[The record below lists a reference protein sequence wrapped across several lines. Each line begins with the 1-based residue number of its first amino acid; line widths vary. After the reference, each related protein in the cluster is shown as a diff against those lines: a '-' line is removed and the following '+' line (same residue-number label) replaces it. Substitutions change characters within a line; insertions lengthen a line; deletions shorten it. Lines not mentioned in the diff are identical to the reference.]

1 MELNTNSFVDIP
13 ILEYSSVVANELGDM
28 SNCTS
33 AAKFERDLSEL
44 KINGYESISLQD
56 YIAIREG
63 EKLGPEK
70 PFVLVLI
77 GGYEDN
83 YTVVFPIIHR
93 MHVRASIF
101 IATELVG
108 LRSHPKVEK
117 MAPHFG
123 WNEAQEMIDSGL
135 VHIYPMWHVFDNGKN
150 FEEEVK
156 NKLALLKSNLRNNGP
171 LIAFA
176 HRFCNGNTQNILNSL
191 NIKVNL
197 TDYERVNGDLVEI
210 GAAPTVDVGFNA
222 SVLDQVD
229 WHHVAHDDL
238 ILKSGKTMDEDL
250 ALIQACC
257 ALPAAS
263 VLEKSVELPIDPNP
277 RVRNYLRHAFPLAV
291 LQTDRM
297 EKVNRL
303 LLTDFIDLVYLPSYE
318 WLDYHNDSYEAWGL
332 FAWRQMTRD
341 LLIANGL
348 NAIAYIING
357 LKTGYYCEIWLDTF
371 YVRGKPGYGKQHKTH
386 GLLLYG
392 YDAEHQVFNG
402 YSYTARGT
410 YDRMTIPI
418 DEIAQG
424 CSSPYFDA
432 MNFIKV
438 QHGKT
443 VEYNFHAVCNRLQ
456 DYIQSVCHDDNH
468 RYVTYGSGQSVQY
481 EASLQF
487 VRHIEQKM
495 NKKRMLPE
503 IPIYTFGEHKSLMIW
518 RLRLLAEREEISMP
532 GLDIVYKQ
540 TEKTS
545 QWLINASLKYNMKP
559 NDELAG
565 SIIRTMNELNEQE
578 RKILEEFLE
587 KASHK
592 LYHE

>member
-1 MELNTNSFVDIP
+1 MEPTTNSFVDIP
-13 ILEYSSVVANELGDM
+13 ILEYSSVVANELDDM

-33 AAKFERDLSEL
+33 AAKFERDLREL
-44 KINGYESISLQD
+44 KMNGYESLSLHD
-56 YIAIREG
+56 YIAIRQG
-63 EKLGPEK
+63 EKSCPEK
-70 PFVLVLI
+70 SFVLVLI

-83 YTVVFPIIHR
+83 YTVAFPILHR
-93 MHVRASIF
+93 MQVKASIF

-108 LRSHPKVEK
+108 LRSHPRVEK

-123 WNEAQEMIDSGL
+123 WSEAQEMIDSGL
-135 VHIYPMWHVFDNGKN
+135 LHIYPMWHVFDNGKN

-156 NKLALLKSNLRNNGP
+156 NKLALLKSKLRNNGP

-176 HRFCNGNTQNILNSL
+176 HRICNRDTQNILNSL
-191 NIKVNL
+191 DVEVNL
-197 TDYERVNGDLVEI
+197 TDYDRVNLDLVEI

-238 ILKSGKTMDEDL
+238 IFKSGKTMSEDL
-250 ALIQACC
+250 LLIQSCC
-257 ALPAAS
+257 AMPAAS
-263 VLEKSVELPIDPNP
+263 VLEESVELPIDPKP
-277 RVRNYLRHAFPLAV
+277 RVRNYLRHAFPLAI
-291 LQTDRM
+291 LQTDRI

-332 FAWRQMTRD
+332 FACRQMDSD

-348 NAIAYIING
+348 NVIAYIING
-357 LKTGYYCEIWLDTF
+357 LKAGYYCEIWLDTF
-371 YVRGKPGYGKQHKTH
+371 YIRGKPGYRMQHKTH

-392 YDAEHQVFNG
+392 YDAEHRAFHG
-402 YSYTARGT
+402 YSYTAWGT
-410 YDRMTIPI
+410 YDKLITPI

-424 CSSPYFDA
+424 CSTPYFDV
-432 MNFIKV
+432 MNFIKI

-443 VEYNFHAVCNRLQ
+443 VEYNFRAVCSRLR

-481 EASLQF
+481 DASLQF

-495 NKKRMLPE
+495 NEKGMLPE
-503 IPIYTFGEHKSLMIW
+503 IPIYTFGEHKSLMTW
-518 RLRLLAEREEISMP
+518 RLCLLAEREEISMP
-532 GLDIVYKQ
+532 ELNTVYKR

-545 QWLINASLKYNMKP
+545 QWLINASLKYNMRP
-559 NDELAG
+559 NEELAG
-565 SIIRTMNELNEQE
+565 AIIRTMNELNEQE
-578 RKILEEFLE
+578 KRLLEEFLE

-592 LYHE
+592 LDKT